1 VHQSGINNAI
11 EYQEE
16 LEMAVTQLTRW
27 SGGNRDALVPLGKQA
42 KAIQEKLGGEFR
54 LGQIHTGPHAGQW
67 LTSVRYPDWETYGKA
82 QQALASDTA
91 FQKLMA
97 DALAT
102 AQVADRAVIVGID
115 I

>member
-1 VHQSGINNAI
+1 
-11 EYQEE
+11 
-16 LEMAVTQLTRW
+16 MAVTQLTRW
-27 SGGNRDALVPLGKQA
+27 TGGNRDAVVALGKQGKALAA
-42 KAIQEKLGGEFR
+42 KVGGEYR
-54 LGQIHTGPHAGQW
+54 VGQIHTGPHAGQW

-82 QQALASDTA
+82 QQAMASDAA

-115 I
+115 L